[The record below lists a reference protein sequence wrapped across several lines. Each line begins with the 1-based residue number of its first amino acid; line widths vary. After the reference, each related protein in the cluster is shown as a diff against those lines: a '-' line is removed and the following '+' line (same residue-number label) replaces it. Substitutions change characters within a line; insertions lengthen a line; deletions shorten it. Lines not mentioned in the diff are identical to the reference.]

1 MLLIKHYTIMILSV
15 IIIFLIVFLYLLT
28 LSVYNLPVVHSDEFK
43 NFFII
48 LLIIILLECSIFT
61 ILYLIKIYL
70 GYKTTLFCFIKN
82 LTYNSLIIFL
92 LILYSYIFKILSI
105 LIICVYLDISNET
118 FLYEKV
124 DFYIISFTRRFSESE
139 KLDFLNQNLIQKE
152 KKINFFENYKLFLR
166 LKII

>member
-105 LIICVYLDISNET
+105 LIICVYLDISNEI

-124 DFYIISFTRRFSESE
+124 DFYIISFTRRFSDSE
-139 KLDFLNQNLIQKE
+139 KLDFLNQILIQKE